1 MRAMQTGTEQK
12 KSTLPPEK
20 GIERVIDLIDRKDLV
35 AAQQEIEGVKG
46 HILRIER
53 DLAKERAEAE
63 RVKADLAQ
71 ALDENRKL
79 KEVIASYDGATAKER
94 EEHLWEN

>member
-1 MRAMQTGTEQK
+1 MIPRSELT
-12 KSTLPPEK
+12 
-20 GIERVIDLIDRKDLV
+20 
-35 AAQQEIEGVKG
+35 AAQREVGRVKDHALHIES
-46 HILRIER
+46 

>member
-1 MRAMQTGTEQK
+1 M
-12 KSTLPPEK
+12 
-20 GIERVIDLIDRKDLV
+20 IDLIDRKDLV

-63 RVKADLAQ
+63 RVKADLVQ
-71 ALDENRKL
+71 ALDESYVDIEHTL
-79 KEVIASYDGATAKER
+79 VEVEVR
-94 EEHLWEN
+94 

>member
-1 MRAMQTGTEQK
+1 M
-12 KSTLPPEK
+12 
-20 GIERVIDLIDRKDLV
+20 IDLIDRKDLV

-79 KEVIASYDGATAKER
+79 KEVIASYEGATVKE
-94 EEHLWEN
+94 LT

>member
-1 MRAMQTGTEQK
+1 MQTGTEQK

-20 GIERVIDLIDRKDLV
+20 D
-35 AAQQEIEGVKG
+35 IEGVKG

-79 KEVIASYDGATAKER
+79 KEIIASYEGATAKER
-94 EEHLWEN
+94 EEHL

>member
-1 MRAMQTGTEQK
+1 M
-12 KSTLPPEK
+12 
-20 GIERVIDLIDRKDLV
+20 
-35 AAQQEIEGVKG
+35 KG

-79 KEVIASYDGATAKER
+79 KEIIASYEGATAKER
-94 EEHLWEN
+94 EEHL

>member
-1 MRAMQTGTEQK
+1 M
-12 KSTLPPEK
+12 
-20 GIERVIDLIDRKDLV
+20 IDLIDRKDLV

-63 RVKADLAQ
+63 AERVKADLAQ
-71 ALDENRKL
+71 ALEENRRL
-79 KEVIASYDGATAKER
+79 KEMVATKPTNLGR
-94 EEHLWEN
+94 RL

>member
-1 MRAMQTGTEQK
+1 M
-12 KSTLPPEK
+12 
-20 GIERVIDLIDRKDLV
+20 IDLINRKDLV

-79 KEVIASYDGATAKER
+79 KEIIASYEGATAKER
-94 EEHLWEN
+94 EEHL

>member
-1 MRAMQTGTEQK
+1 MQTGTEQK

-20 GIERVIDLIDRKDLV
+20 DIERVIDLIDRKDLV

-53 DLAKERAEAE
+53 
-63 RVKADLAQ
+63 VK
-71 ALDENRKL
+71 ALDENKRLRDIIEGMKN
-79 KEVIASYDGATAKER
+79 D
-94 EEHLWEN
+94 